1 MTGIIEIDK
10 NTKMAV
16 RTIQQIQKE
25 LAVGDKSQRAL
36 INKQL
41 KELPKLFQGQVKGL
55 EAKQKNAFADILSGA
70 KQRGL
75 KFSGIPLAEQAE
87 YTSDVFLPA
96 LAGLEEQRNAA
107 RTGLQGALADII
119 AQRSAM
125 AQQIRQQELDRQFQA
140 EQAAASRAA
149 ARAAAFTPSIGD
161 IFGGAGGGAG
171 GAAGGDPINAQLQLG
186 MQQRKDG
193 GYNFTYQG
201 QPISAAEYNFIR
213 RQAGDNQSF
222 RNLLQQM
229 ADAGDKGAAYGL
241 RFIGDDYGYD
251 PRQKIGGGTQLPAQI
266 YQALTGQTYGQ
277 PVRPFSTA
285 PAPSNNYRNTY
296 AQQWS
301 Y

>member
-1 MTGIIEIDK
+1 
-10 NTKMAV
+10 MAV

-41 KELPKLFQGQVKGL
+41 QELPKLFQGQVKGL

-96 LAGLEEQRNAA
+96 LAGLEEQRNTA

-140 EQAAASRAA
+140 QQAAA
-149 ARAAAFTPSIGD
+149 ARAAAAAPS
-161 IFGGAGGGAG
+161 FWGGGG
-171 GAAGGDPINAQLQLG
+171 GGGGGGGDMAMPQAI
-186 MQQRKDG
+186 QRKDKASG
-193 GYNFTYQG
+193 WDFKDELGN
-201 QPISAAEYNFIR
+201 PISAAQYLIGTTPQGQEPDFR
-213 RQAGDNQSF
+213 GLLMRMAEAGDVGAKMVLPMVGNDLGYNQNYLQSVAQTDPNMARLMAERYNSLIWGIPGVNQIDVNQF
-222 RNLLQQM
+222 RR
-229 ADAGDKGAAYGL
+229 GTTS
-241 RFIGDDYGYD
+241 R
-251 PRQKIGGGTQLPAQI
+251 PRQ
-266 YQALTGQTYGQ
+266 QA
-277 PVRPFSTA
+277 
-285 PAPSNNYRNTY
+285 NNQFIQNNPLMPRGVGF
-296 AQQWS
+296 
-301 Y
+301 